1 MGMYTSLRGIVKVK
15 PEYFNLIQNILENGW
30 CREKWQETEEYSFVD
45 EYLKTEGRVSIL
57 HFDNLQDPFDEEQDF
72 FQSKF
77 EDGNFYFSTDLKNYR
92 DYSSNMQPI
101 DSFFKNIL
109 EKITEEIIVLET
121 TCEDYST
128 VFQYGFSNEIINQIE
143 ILNYTNQDNEPS
155 SFLNKWEGSEEVY
168 EINDIFKEY
177 KEENGLDIFRD
188 KIG

>member
-1 MGMYTSLRGIVKVK
+1 
-15 PEYFNLIQNILENGW
+15 
-30 CREKWQETEEYSFVD
+30 
-45 EYLKTEGRVSIL
+45 
-57 HFDNLQDPFDEEQDF
+57 
-72 FQSKF
+72 
-77 EDGNFYFSTDLKNYR
+77 
-92 DYSSNMQPI
+92 MQPI

-109 EKITEEIIVLET
+109 ENITEEIIVLET

-155 SFLNKWEGSEEVY
+155 SFLNKWEGSEEDY